1 MAEKCLEKDNVG
13 WAEKLNKNSEWY
25 KKKHPVVGIQEH
37 PIFEE
42 KKISIWQII
51 LNKIKKFFL
60 LPK

>member
-1 MAEKCLEKDNVG
+1 MG